1 MTNIINV
8 DLEKIIE
15 SSISELTKKLSS
27 ELNKKVR
34 EDVINNLMMNITT
47 KSIYGLDDIKDF
59 GKIDVGDC
67 IYESSTNKYYNNNG
81 SIHTKQPYLELKKNE
96 YPILYYSFSYSDIR
110 RTYYITNIIDDLILD
125 NDDIMFLS
133 LFLSGIKVYYNSG
146 YNCINP
152 CGFKFSHGSSITTK
166 FIQENKLMG
175 NTIEDGCHAILHDD
189 LLKKSLKRYF
199 ASVHDNKIKAF
210 EFDKLIENNKKLEV
224 SINNI
229 LENNKKLDEKII
241 KLEEENYIYCKK
253 ILELEETIETK
264 IELENNKKLEVSINN
279 ILENNKK
286 LDEKII
292 KLEEENYIYCKKI
305 LELEETIETKIELE
319 NNKQKE
325 TIIELED
332 KNKNL
337 EEEYKKLFTIF
348 TETKDELNKTNKE
361 NNNLIEENN
370 NLIEENK
377 NVNLKI
383 IELIENMK
391 NMSNELN
398 KTKEENIKLSD
409 KWLILKDETIKKFEE
424 DNYKLRMEK
433 NKLIK
438 KIAEL
443 EKKTE

>member
-34 EDVINNLMMNITT
+34 EDVINNLMKTTIT

-59 GKIDVGDC
+59 GKLDNTCKFIDYIYDLCKDKYFVG
-67 IYESSTNKYYNNNG
+67 YMQREYTHNRA
-81 SIHTKQPYLELKKNE
+81 YLKLKEGE
-96 YPILYYSFSYSDIR
+96 YPILYCTSFPDNNMVES
-110 RTYYITNIIDDLILD
+110 YYITNMIDDLILD
-125 NDDIMFLS
+125 NDDILFLS
-133 LFLSGIKVYYNSG
+133 LF
-146 YNCINP
+146 
-152 CGFKFSHGSSITTK
+152 SIGTQCKGNFHSVNNNFLPSCFK

-175 NTIEDGCHAILHDD
+175 NKIGDDCHAILHDD

-264 IELENNKKLEVSINN
+264 IELENNK
-279 ILENNKK
+279 
-286 LDEKII
+286 
-292 KLEEENYIYCKKI
+292 
-305 LELEETIETKIELE
+305 
-319 NNKQKE
+319 QKE

-332 KNKNL
+332 KNKYL
-337 EEEYKKLFTIF
+337 E
-348 TETKDELNKTNKE
+348 DELNKTK
-361 NNNLIEENN
+361 EEN
-370 NLIEENK
+370 
-377 NVNLKI
+377 
-383 IELIENMK
+383 
-391 NMSNELN
+391 N

-409 KWLILKDETIKKFEE
+409 EWLILKDKTIAKFEE

-433 NKLIK
+433 DKLIK

>member
-59 GKIDVGDC
+59 GKIDNTCRFLQYIYDRSKDKYFVG
-67 IYESSTNKYYNNNG
+67 YRNREYTPN
-81 SIHTKQPYLELKKNE
+81 QAYLKLKEGE
-96 YPILYYSFSYSDIR
+96 YPILYCTSFPDNNMVES
-110 RTYYITNIIDDLILD
+110 YYITNMIDDLILD
-125 NDDIMFLS
+125 NDDILFLS
-133 LFLSGIKVYYNSG
+133 LFSIGTQCKGNFQSVNNNFL
-146 YNCINP
+146 P
-152 CGFKFSHGSSITTK
+152 SSFK

-175 NTIEDGCHAILHDD
+175 DKIGDGCLAILHDD

-264 IELENNKKLEVSINN
+264 IELENNK
-279 ILENNKK
+279 
-286 LDEKII
+286 
-292 KLEEENYIYCKKI
+292 
-305 LELEETIETKIELE
+305 
-319 NNKQKE
+319 QKE
-325 TIIELED
+325 TIIDLED
-332 KNKNL
+332 KNKYL
-337 EEEYKKLFTIF
+337 E
-348 TETKDELNKTNKE
+348 DELNKTK
-361 NNNLIEENN
+361 EENN
-370 NLIEENK
+370 KTKEEN
-377 NVNLKI
+377 
-383 IELIENMK
+383 
-391 NMSNELN
+391 N

-409 KWLILKDETIKKFEE
+409 EWLILKDKTIAKFEE

-433 NKLIK
+433 DKLIK

>member
-1 MTNIINV
+1 MTDIINV

-59 GKIDVGDC
+59 GKLFYPNSPHIQC
-67 IYESSTNKYYNNNG
+67 NKTMNYSSSFNHYDGKFNQMVF
-81 SIHTKQPYLELKKNE
+81 KENE
-96 YPILYYSFSYSDIR
+96 YPILRYSECNNGYYQN
-110 RTYYITNIIDDLILD
+110 YYITNIIDDLLLS
-125 NDDIMFLS
+125 NDDILLLALFSIKFNIVTRQVIFSPSDNFVAYLIQNNYIDINYKKPSFL
-133 LFLSGIKVYYNSG
+133 
-146 YNCINP
+146 
-152 CGFKFSHGSSITTK
+152 
-166 FIQENKLMG
+166 QNKL
-175 NTIEDGCHAILHDD
+175 N
-189 LLKKSLKRYF
+189 KSLKRYF

-229 LENNKKLDEKII
+229 LENNKKL
-241 KLEEENYIYCKK
+241 N
-253 ILELEETIETK
+253 
-264 IELENNKKLEVSINN
+264 
-279 ILENNKK
+279 
-286 LDEKII
+286 EKII

-332 KNKNL
+332 KNKYL
-337 EEEYKKLFTIF
+337 E
-348 TETKDELNKTNKE
+348 DELNKTK
-361 NNNLIEENN
+361 EEN
-370 NLIEENK
+370 
-377 NVNLKI
+377 
-383 IELIENMK
+383 
-391 NMSNELN
+391 N

-409 KWLILKDETIKKFEE
+409 EWLILKDKTIAKFEE

-433 NKLIK
+433 DKLIK

>member
-34 EDVINNLMMNITT
+34 EDVINNLMKTTIT

-59 GKIDVGDC
+59 GKIDVGDG

-81 SIHTKQPYLELKKNE
+81 SIHTKQPYLELKKDE
-96 YPILYYSFSYSDIR
+96 YPILYYSTVCCDNR
-110 RTYYITNIIDDLILD
+110 QTYYITNIIDDLILD

-146 YNCINP
+146 YNNIHP

-175 NTIEDGCHAILHDD
+175 NTIGDGCHAILHDD

-264 IELENNKKLEVSINN
+264 IELENNK
-279 ILENNKK
+279 
-286 LDEKII
+286 
-292 KLEEENYIYCKKI
+292 
-305 LELEETIETKIELE
+305 
-319 NNKQKE
+319 QKE

-332 KNKNL
+332 KNKYL
-337 EEEYKKLFTIF
+337 EEEY
-348 TETKDELNKTNKE
+348 NKTKE
-361 NNNLIEENN
+361 EY
-370 NLIEENK
+370 
-377 NVNLKI
+377 
-383 IELIENMK
+383 
-391 NMSNELN
+391 N

-409 KWLILKDETIKKFEE
+409 EWLILKDKTIAKFEE

-433 NKLIK
+433 DKLIK

>member
-1 MTNIINV
+1 MTDIINV

-59 GKIDVGDC
+59 GKFN
-67 IYESSTNKYYNNNG
+67 STSPHIQCQKTMNYSRSFNQYNSQYG
-81 SIHTKQPYLELKKNE
+81 YSAFKENE
-96 YPILYYSFSYSDIR
+96 YPILHYSECNNGFGQN
-110 RTYYITNIIDDLILD
+110 YYITNIIDDLLLS
-125 NDDIMFLS
+125 NDDILLLVLFSINRIRKTFVPSADFIKCLVQNNYIDVDYEKKITSSFPSKLNNS
-133 LFLSGIKVYYNSG
+133 LR
-146 YNCINP
+146 
-152 CGFKFSHGSSITTK
+152 
-166 FIQENKLMG
+166 
-175 NTIEDGCHAILHDD
+175 
-189 LLKKSLKRYF
+189 RYF

-210 EFDKLIENNKKLEV
+210 EFDKLLEKYKKLED
-224 SINNI
+224 NI
-229 LENNKKLDEKII
+229 YNIQENENKLQKKIT
-241 KLEEENYIYCKK
+241 KLEEENYIYCKE
-253 ILELEETIETK
+253 ILELEETIQ
-264 IELENNKKLEVSINN
+264 
-279 ILENNKK
+279 
-286 LDEKII
+286 
-292 KLEEENYIYCKKI
+292 
-305 LELEETIETKIELE
+305 TKIELE

-325 TIIELED
+325 TIIDLED

-337 EEEYKKLFTIF
+337 EEEYNKLFTIF
-348 TETKDELNKTNKE
+348 TETKDELNKTN
-361 NNNLIEENN
+361 NENN

-377 NVNLKI
+377 NVNSKI

-409 KWLILKDETIKKFEE
+409 EWLILKDKTIAKFEE

-433 NKLIK
+433 DKLIK